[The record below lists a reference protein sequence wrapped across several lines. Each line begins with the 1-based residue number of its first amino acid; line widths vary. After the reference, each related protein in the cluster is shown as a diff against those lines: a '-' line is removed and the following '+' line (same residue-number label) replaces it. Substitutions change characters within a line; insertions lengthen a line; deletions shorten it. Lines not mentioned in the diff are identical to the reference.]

1 MSRSRSSQFLTI
13 VLGNPDQFSMFGV
26 AINSK
31 VKTIQSDQFDE
42 PNESDLNDEH
52 IFAK

>member
-1 MSRSRSSQFLTI
+1 MSKSRSSQFLTI

-26 AINSK
+26 AMNSK

>member
-1 MSRSRSSQFLTI
+1 
-13 VLGNPDQFSMFGV
+13 MFGV

-42 PNESDLNDEH
+42 PNESDLNDEWVVVDESLKNSL
-52 IFAK
+52 FAELKQKT